1 MVIVFF
7 IPMLRLARL
16 IVLAA
21 IPFLAV
27 FAQIDATTVLP
38 LRSAPAEKVIVNLGF
53 RDWGPAA
60 VAGSTVIAGS
70 QTGRGGLFA
79 IDATTGKARWTYRPV
94 FSSGTASVST
104 VPAVAGALVITP
116 FAAAHPGAVIAV
128 SLTTG
133 KEVWRGPDP
142 EQGAGV
148 AVDGDTAYILAKGG
162 SLFALDAATGR
173 ERWKADFGSNL
184 APCASQPL
192 VKDSVIYLTGVSRAI
207 PGDPASL
214 AGYYLFALDAKTGQ
228 ERWRYRANAPY
239 VHPGVCLNQ
248 PVLTADTVFAT
259 GDNYL
264 YAVAR
269 ATGRDRWPPVEVRR
283 LVEGRERGVRVQGL
297 VDAGAVLVGIT
308 TGYLIAF
315 SKDTG
320 RTTWEIPGQY
330 RDSLPAAVA
339 GNVLYFQGSP
349 NTKPAPDAGGT
360 LHALDLE
367 TRQILWSFFRPTAER
382 NWPFGHIAPVNGGL
396 WVDSYQ
402 TLVKLE

>member
-1 MVIVFF
+1 
-7 IPMLRLARL
+7 MLLPARL

-21 IPFLAV
+21 VPLLAA
-27 FAQIDATTVLP
+27 FAQIDPTTVRP
-38 LRSAPAEKVIVNLGF
+38 LRTAPAERVTVSLGF
-53 RDWGPAA
+53 RDWGPAT
-60 VAGSTVIAGS
+60 VAGSTVIAGK
-70 QTGRGGLFA
+70 TGRGGLFA
-79 IDATTGKARWTYRPV
+79 IDTITGKARWTYRPV

-104 VPAVAGALVITP
+104 APAVAGALVITT
-116 FAAAHPGAVIAV
+116 FGAAHPGAVIAV

-148 AVDGDTAYILAKGG
+148 AVDGDLAYILAKG
-162 SLFALDAATGR
+162 SFLFALDAVTGR
-173 ERWKADFGSNL
+173 ERWKVELGTNL
-184 APCASQPL
+184 APCASRPV
-192 VKDSVIYLTGVSRAI
+192 VKDGVIYLTGIGKAI
-207 PGDPASL
+207 PGDAAKP

-228 ERWRYRANAPY
+228 ERWRYRAEAPY

-264 YAVAR
+264 YGVAR
-269 ATGRDRWPPVEVRR
+269 RDRTQSLAPVEVRR
-283 LVEGRERGVRVQGL
+283 SVEGRERGVQVQGL

-308 TGYLIAF
+308 PGYLIAF

-320 RTTWEIPGQY
+320 RTAWEIPGQY
-330 RDSLPAAVA
+330 RDSSPFIAVA

-349 NTKPAPDAGGT
+349 KTKPAPDAGGT
-360 LHALDLE
+360 LHAVDLE
-367 TRQILWSFFRPTAER
+367 TRQILWLFSRPTAER
-382 NWPFGHIAPVNGGL
+382 NWPFGHIAPVDGGL
-396 WVDSYQ
+396 WVNSYQ